1 MSDQTNEKTKK
12 YKSLNV
18 NQKRDLIA
26 AVEGGEKL
34 KNVAQNFGVAYSTAC
49 QILKSKDKILSIS
62 GSGVAIRKKNLN
74 LIQWTQQWLS
84 GLHKCAR
91 SISRSMVTCCEQR
104 H

>member
-74 LIQWTQQWLS
+74 LIQWT
-84 GLHKCAR
+84 
-91 SISRSMVTCCEQR
+91 
-104 H
+104 